1 MKTRLH
7 ILLLWSAD
15 TEKVVTITRNFSL
28 SSFHSNDICM
38 EACKHYLARRGGAD
52 HYVQMRRPVLTTKLS
67 TPYRRQKY
75 RPLTSSMLT
84 HQRFTLKLSR
94 NHGQPPA

>member
-1 MKTRLH
+1 MKTWLH

-15 TEKVVTITRNFSL
+15 TEKVVTITGNFGL
-28 SSFHSNDICM
+28 YSSHSNDVCT
-38 EACKHYLARRGGAD
+38 EACKRYLALHGGAD

-84 HQRFTLKLSR
+84 QQPFTLKLSR
-94 NHGQPPA
+94 SHGQPPA